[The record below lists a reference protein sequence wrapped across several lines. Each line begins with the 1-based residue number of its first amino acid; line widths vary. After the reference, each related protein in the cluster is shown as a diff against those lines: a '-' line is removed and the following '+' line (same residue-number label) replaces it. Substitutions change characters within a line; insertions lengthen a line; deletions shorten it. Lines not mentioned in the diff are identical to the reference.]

1 MIPEIGV
8 MVGAYIVTRMLE
20 LIVGP
25 NSRAAVITRAFAI
38 VTILVSLVVIADL
51 ALRGT
56 TGLDLSD
63 MK

>member
-25 NSRAAVITRAFAI
+25 NSRALI
-38 VTILVSLVVIADL
+38 VARVCGADDSRL
-51 ALRGT
+51 TSGYC
-56 TGLDLSD
+56 
-63 MK
+63 